1 MALIINK
8 LKKDIKILFKVAE
21 HEILTLSRGRSLNR
35 SSVGRVRIVIS
46 LKFFGRKKNRIDE
59 NVLGGRFAW

>member
-1 MALIINK
+1 MDLIINK

-35 SSVGRVRIVIS
+35 SIVGRVRIVIS